1 MMWKRSY
8 RSLSKLVM
16 QRSSFALFIAE
27 TVSLITLTINQI
39 QVRREKIATEIN
51 EVVSVANIKSC
62 DFAITRYDLRSLV
75 KGVSKQ

>member
-27 TVSLITLTINQI
+27 TVSLISVTVNQI

-62 DFAITRYDLRSLV
+62 DFAIARYDLRSLV
-75 KGVSKQ
+75 KGASKQ